1 MATNRLTP
9 EEIRDAIANGTDKE
23 GWNDLFEG
31 FRTMLAR
38 DVDESESNVV
48 MVAAT
53 YVLDRLF
60 KGRNWGWQ
68 DFDTLLAER
77 YRGEWPT
84 VTAYAEYRQN
94 RDRTNFVQGADEPMD
109 PVLYIQPELGP
120 DGGTHLVQYPMGG
133 TIFVFGKIKNSQDVL
148 R

>member
-9 EEIRDAIANGTDKE
+9 EEIRKALADGTDKE
-23 GWNDLFEG
+23 GWDELFVG
-31 FRTMLAR
+31 FYYRMEKSSTSGDAMI
-38 DVDESESNVV
+38 
-48 MVAAT
+48 AAT

-60 KGRNWGWQ
+60 PGRNWGWQ
-68 DFDTLLAER
+68 DFDILLSQR

-94 RDRTNFVQGADEPMD
+94 RDRANFVVGADEPMD
-109 PVLYIQPELGP
+109 PVLYIQPEMGP

-133 TIFVFGKIKNSQDVL
+133 TIFVFGGIKKSLDVL